1 MTTREKIQSYLEIIE
16 QSALLLDP
24 GEMYDEAIIGLVES
38 GDETVV
44 AYDRQKIIE
53 ALMRD
58 GADREE
64 AEEFFEFNIAG
75 ACVAGGP
82 IYIDTRWAE

>member
-1 MTTREKIQSYLEIIE
+1 MTTREKIQSYLEGFE
-16 QSALLLDP
+16 MSALLLDP
-24 GEMYDEAIIGLVES
+24 GSMYDEAIIGLVEA

-75 ACVAGGP
+75 SCIEGGP
-82 IYIDTRWAE
+82 IYVDTRWAE